1 MIFLL
6 DITIST
12 KGTAEKKNTFGTTC
26 PTLMTLPGNSIMSNI
41 STDSYIPVFIPNKS
55 EKGFGMKLFCTLSN
69 VLLEIVFLQIF
80 ETDNCFE
87 EVWEIFPSIYFWMLI
102 LLLCFLKTTGS
113 AASVI
118 FSKGIQMIASCI
130 LLSHM
135 VDLILVVTTF
145 IINHSS
151 GDLFKYF
158 SISSHYQSVFL
169 LSGSSQL
176 TYPVQQNKKVN
187 A

>member
-1 MIFLL
+1 
-6 DITIST
+6 
-12 KGTAEKKNTFGTTC
+12 
-26 PTLMTLPGNSIMSNI
+26 MTLPGNSITSKI

-55 EKGFGMKLFCTLSN
+55 EKGVGMKLFCTLSN

-102 LLLCFLKTTGS
+102 LQLEVLHQWSFQ
-113 AASVI
+113 
-118 FSKGIQMIASCI
+118 KGYKWLPLAFYC
-130 LLSHM
+130 HM

-145 IINHSS
+145 IIGRSS
-151 GDLFKYF
+151 RNLFKYF

-176 TYPVQQNKKVN
+176 TYPVQQSKKVN